1 MSEAVSCD
9 FCGLPVPLSFRGRAA
24 ADESAPL
31 YCCYG
36 CHFAAQVTRS
46 RGESGQAGWMLTR
59 LGIAVF
65 LSMGVMVF
73 SLAGYGQEIYGGT
86 IAEAAKPAV
95 TFIGLFR
102 YLALAMATPVFFL
115 LGVPIFTNAVTQGRR
130 GVVSTDALVVIGVAA
145 AIVYSYVSTLTDSGA
160 VYYET
165 ACMVLVLI
173 TVGRYL
179 EATGKL
185 RASASVTAL
194 DRLMPDE
201 VAVRRGDESLTI
213 PAAEVRLDDRFVV
226 PAGERIGAD
235 GCVEA
240 GTSHVDEQLLTGE
253 STPVVRQVGDTV
265 RGGTLNLDG
274 ALTVRATAVGS
285 QSALGR
291 LTAMLDAAKRAKG
304 RFERLADRVAAIFVP
319 LTVGMAALAA
329 VLGYRRG
336 SLDEAI
342 MSALAVLLIAC
353 PCALGIATPMAIW
366 VALGRAAAGQV
377 LFRNGEAIEALA
389 GVRAVAFDKTGTL
402 TSGEPVVEAFT
413 AATDEQGALSRTL
426 MLAAGVAATS
436 MHAASRS
443 VVTYA
448 RREGIAFSP
457 AGEVRTV
464 PGRGLVGTVDGVT
477 VRLGNVA
484 MMREADVT
492 FDDVL
497 EQRAQTVAAD
507 GRSIVC
513 VGVDGDVAGVFA
525 LGESLRA
532 EASEAVAVLVAEHLR
547 VEVLTGDHAERGAI
561 VARQLS
567 VPTSAE
573 LGPDDKLRHLDRLR
587 RECGAVAMVGDGL
600 NDAPALAG
608 ADVGVAMGCGA
619 DVARESAAVCLLG
632 NDLRS
637 VPWAITLAQRTV
649 RTIRVNLFW
658 AFFYNVIG
666 MGLAV
671 TGKLSPL
678 FAAGAMVVSSL
689 LVVTNSLRL
698 GSLEEGYHGGTEA
711 SRSLRPQPDTAHENT
726 SDPDIHHQVTKT
738 PRH

>member
-9 FCGLPVPLSFRGRAA
+9 FCGLPVPLSFGSRAP
-24 ADESAPL
+24 ADESVPL

-73 SLAGYGQEIYGGT
+73 SLAGYGQEVYGGA
-86 IAEAAKPAV
+86 IADAADPTV

-102 YLALAMATPVFFL
+102 YLSLAMATPVFFL
-115 LGVPIFTNAVTQGRR
+115 LGVPIFVSAVTQGRR
-130 GVVSTDALVVIGVAA
+130 GVVSTDALVVLGVAA

-201 VAVRRGDESLTI
+201 VAVRRGHEMLTVS
-213 PAAEVRLDDRFVV
+213 AVAVCVDDRFQV
-226 PAGERIGAD
+226 PAGERVAAD

-265 RGGTLNLDG
+265 CAGTLNLDG
-274 ALTVRATAVGS
+274 VLTVRATAVGS
-285 QSALGR
+285 ESALGR
-291 LTAMLDAAKRAKG
+291 LTAMLDAAKRSKG
-304 RFERLADRVAAIFVP
+304 RFERLADRVAAVFVP
-319 LTVGMAALAA
+319 FTVVMAVFAA
-329 VLGYRRG
+329 MLGYQRG
-336 SLDEAI
+336 SVDEAI
-342 MSALAVLLIAC
+342 MSGLAVLLIAC

-366 VALGRAAAGQV
+366 VALGRAASGHV

-402 TSGEPVVEAFT
+402 TSGEPVVEVFT
-413 AATDEQGALSRTL
+413 TGTEDDTARSLALAGA
-426 MLAAGVAATS
+426 VAATS
-436 MHAASRS
+436 THAASRS

-448 RREGIAFSP
+448 RGQGVAFSP

-464 PGRGLVGTVDGVT
+464 PGRGLVGAVDGVT

-484 MMREADVT
+484 MMREADVA
-492 FDDVL
+492 FDDKL
-497 EQRAQTVAAD
+497 RRRAEIVVAE

-513 VGVDGDVAGVFA
+513 VGVDDRVAGVFA

-532 EASEAVAVLVAEHLR
+532 EAREAVAALVAENLR
-547 VEVLTGDHAERGAI
+547 VEVLTGDHAERGAV
-561 VARQLS
+561 VAKQLS
-567 VPTSAE
+567 VPTSAG
-573 LGPDDKLRHLDRLR
+573 LGPEDKLRHLDRLR
-587 RECGAVAMVGDGL
+587 RAFGAVAMVGDGL

-632 NDLRS
+632 NDLRG
-637 VPWAITLAQRTV
+637 VPWAIALAVRTV

-671 TGKLSPL
+671 AGKLSPL
-678 FAAGAMVVSSL
+678 FAAGAMVISSL
-689 LVVTNSLRL
+689 LVVSNSLRL
-698 GSLEEGYHGGTEA
+698 GRAGESHDRGTEA
-711 SRSLRPQPDTAHENT
+711 QRTQKSGKR
-726 SDPDIHHQVTKT
+726 
-738 PRH
+738 